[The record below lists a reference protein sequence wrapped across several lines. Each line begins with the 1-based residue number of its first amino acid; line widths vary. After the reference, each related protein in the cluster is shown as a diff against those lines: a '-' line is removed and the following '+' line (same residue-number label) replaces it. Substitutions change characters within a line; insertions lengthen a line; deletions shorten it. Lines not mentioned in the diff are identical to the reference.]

1 MQAVQA
7 AKDMSEH
14 PPSCTC
20 NTLTEWN
27 DFTSL
32 VKGVVLD
39 YIRVSH
45 SDDLPQML
53 SVANVQFI

>member
-1 MQAVQA
+1 
-7 AKDMSEH
+7 MSEH

-27 DFTSL
+27 HFTSL

-39 YIRVSH
+39 YVRISH
-45 SDDLPQML
+45 SDDLPKML
-53 SVANVQFI
+53 SVAFKCSIKSVKVVTV